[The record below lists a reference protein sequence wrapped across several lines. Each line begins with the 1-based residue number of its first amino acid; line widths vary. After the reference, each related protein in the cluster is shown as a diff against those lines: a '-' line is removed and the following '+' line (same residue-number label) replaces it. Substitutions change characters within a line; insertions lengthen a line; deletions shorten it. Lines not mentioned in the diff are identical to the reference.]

1 MSKPLATGTALDQFT
16 GTAPIFP
23 LPGVALLPHVV
34 QPLHVFE
41 ERYRIMTADAL
52 QGPRLLAMA
61 VLRPGWET
69 RYERNDL
76 PLHPVVCL
84 SQIEVDQRLPDGR
97 YLLLVRGLLRARL
110 VSEVSTGG
118 EYRRGRLELLP
129 DVYAPQPRVE
139 RSLRRRE
146 LLERFLD
153 LHPGVSKTAELP
165 LVSDGELS
173 LGALCD
179 VLGFASGLETPD
191 LLKLLNEPRVDV
203 RSEWLLRALERRRG
217 AAGVHTAGFPPAF
230 SCN

>member
-1 MSKPLATGTALDQFT
+1 MTKPLATGTALDQFT
-16 GTAPIFP
+16 GTCPLFP

-41 ERYRIMTADAL
+41 ERYCKLTADAL

-110 VSEVSTGG
+110 LSEASPAD

-129 DVYAPQPRVE
+129 DVYAPQPRIE
-139 RSLRRRE
+139 RSVLRKE
-146 LLERFLD
+146 LLERFLEP
-153 LHPGVSKTAELP
+153 HPGIGETCELP

-179 VLGFASGLETPD
+179 VLGFAAGLEAPD
-191 LLKLLNEPRVDV
+191 LLELLSEPRVDV
-203 RSEWLLRALERRRG
+203 RSDRLLHALKRRR
-217 AAGVHTAGFPPAF
+217 AAPALQGAGFPPAF